1 MNVCI
6 LYGGRSGEHEVSLR
20 SAASVAANLDAAR
33 HRLTAIGIARDGA
46 WHLQARIVRRS
57 IPGEG
62 SSMGQGS
69 SARPSM
75 DAADLGPSMGQG
87 ETLEIVPSARTV
99 SVVPGGGIH
108 ADGRRLA
115 LDCVFPV
122 LHGTYGEDGTV
133 QGLLDIAGLPYV
145 GAGVLGSSVSMDKE
159 RSKRLWRD
167 AGIPVVE
174 FVAVPR
180 GVDGAAAAASIA
192 AAVGF
197 PACVKPVC
205 AGSSLGVHRVDD
217 ATAFADALADALRYD
232 TRALVERFVDA
243 REIECSVVGNET
255 PRAFPPGEVVTAG
268 GHDFYDYDAKYVDP
282 DGARLE
288 APARLEPAMRDRVMR
303 TAEAAYAAVGCEGMA
318 RVDFFL
324 ERGTGRLFVNEINTI
339 PGFTSI
345 SMFPRMCAAG
355 GLAYPELLDLL
366 LDLALERHRRRATV
380 RFEK

>member
-20 SAASVAANLDAAR
+20 SAASVAANLVGGR
-33 HRLTAIGIARDGA
+33 HRLTAIGIDREGR
-46 WHLQARIVRRS
+46 WHLQERVVRRE
-57 IPGEG
+57 IP
-62 SSMGQGS
+62 
-69 SARPSM
+69 
-75 DAADLGPSMGQG
+75 GQG
-87 ETLEIVPSARTV
+87 EVLEILPSARTV
-99 SVVPGGGIH
+99 SVVPSGGIH
-108 ADGRRLA
+108 ADGQRLA
-115 LDCVFPV
+115 IDCVFPV

-133 QGLLDIAGLPYV
+133 QGLLDIAGLPCV
-145 GAGVLGSSVSMDKE
+145 GAGVLGSSVSLDKE

-167 AGIPVVE
+167 TGIPVVE
-174 FVAVPR
+174 FAVVTR
-180 GVDGAAAAASIA
+180 GTEAAAAAASA

-197 PACVKPVC
+197 PACVKPVS
-205 AGSSLGVHRVDD
+205 AGSSLGVHRVDGPGGL
-217 ATAFADALADALRYD
+217 AAALADALRYD

-243 REIECSVVGNET
+243 REIECSVVGNGA

-268 GHDFYDYDAKYVDP
+268 SHAFYDYDAKYTDP

-288 APARLEPAMRDRVMR
+288 APARLEPAVRDRLMR

-355 GLAYPELLDLL
+355 GLAFPELLDLL
-366 LDLALERHRRRATV
+366 LGLAMERHRERATV

>member
-6 LYGGRSGEHEVSLR
+6 LYGGRSGEYEVSLR
-20 SAASVAANLDAAR
+20 SAASVAANLDTGR
-33 HRLTAIGIARDGA
+33 HRLTAIGIGRDGS
-46 WHLQARIVRRS
+46 WHLQERIVRRT
-57 IPGEG
+57 IP
-62 SSMGQGS
+62 
-69 SARPSM
+69 
-75 DAADLGPSMGQG
+75 GQG
-87 ETLEIVPSARTV
+87 EALEILPSVRTV
-99 SVVPGGGIH
+99 SVVPAGGIH
-108 ADGRRLA
+108 ADGVRIEI
-115 LDCVFPV
+115 DCVFPV

-145 GAGVLGSSVSMDKE
+145 GAGVLGSSVSLDKE

-174 FVAVPR
+174 FAVVPR
-180 GVDGAAAAASIA
+180 GADASAA

-197 PACVKPVC
+197 PACVKPVS
-205 AGSSLGVHRVDD
+205 AGSSLGVHRVDGPGGL
-217 ATAFADALADALRYD
+217 ADALADALRYD

-243 REIECSVVGNET
+243 REIECSVVGNHA

-268 GHDFYDYDAKYVDP
+268 GHVFYDYDAKYTDP

-288 APARLEPAMRDRVMR
+288 APARLEPGVRERVMR

-318 RVDFFL
+318 RIDFFL

-345 SMFPRMCAAG
+345 SMFPRMCATG

-366 LDLALERHRRRATV
+366 LELAIERHRERATV

>member
-20 SAASVAANLDAAR
+20 SAASVAANLDTGR
-33 HRLTAIGIARDGA
+33 HRLTAIGIGRDGS
-46 WHLQARIVRRS
+46 WHLQEPLVRRAV
-57 IPGEG
+57 P
-62 SSMGQGS
+62 
-69 SARPSM
+69 
-75 DAADLGPSMGQG
+75 GQG
-87 ETLEIVPSARTV
+87 EALEIRPSARTI
-99 SVVPGGGIH
+99 SVVPAGGIH
-108 ADGRRLA
+108 ADGARIEI
-115 LDCVFPV
+115 DCVFPV

-145 GAGVLGSSVSMDKE
+145 GAGVLGSSISLDKE

-174 FVAVPR
+174 FAVVPR
-180 GVDGAAAAASIA
+180 GADVSAA

-197 PACVKPVC
+197 PACVKPVS
-205 AGSSLGVHRVDD
+205 AGSSLGVHRVD
-217 ATAFADALADALRYD
+217 FIGGLADALADALRYD

-243 REIECSVVGNET
+243 REIECSVVGNAT
-255 PRAFPPGEVVTAG
+255 PRAFPPGEVVAAG
-268 GHDFYDYDAKYVDP
+268 GHAFYDYDAKYTDP

-288 APARLEPAMRDRVMR
+288 APAALAPAMRERVMR

-318 RVDFFL
+318 RVDFFI
-324 ERGTGRLFVNEINTI
+324 ERGTDRLYVNEINTI

-366 LDLALERHRRRATV
+366 VELAMERHRQRATV

>member
-20 SAASVAANLDAAR
+20 SAASVAANLDTGR
-33 HRLTAIGIARDGA
+33 HRLTAIGIGRDGS
-46 WHLQARIVRRS
+46 WHLQERIVRQP
-57 IPGEG
+57 IP
-62 SSMGQGS
+62 
-69 SARPSM
+69 
-75 DAADLGPSMGQG
+75 GQG
-87 ETLEIVPSARTV
+87 EALEILPSARTV
-99 SVVPGGGIH
+99 SVVPAGGIH
-108 ADGRRLA
+108 ADGERLA
-115 LDCVFPV
+115 IDCVFPV

-145 GAGVLGSSVSMDKE
+145 GAGVLGSSVSLDKE

-174 FVAVPR
+174 FAVISR
-180 GVDGAAAAASIA
+180 GAEASTA

-197 PACVKPVC
+197 PACVKPVS
-205 AGSSLGVHRVDD
+205 AGSSLGVHRVDG
-217 ATAFADALADALRYD
+217 ASGLEDALADALRYD
-232 TRALVERFVDA
+232 TRALIERFVDA
-243 REIECSVVGNET
+243 REIECSVVGNDA

-268 GHDFYDYDAKYVDP
+268 SHAFYDYEAKYTDP
-282 DGARLE
+282 EGARLE
-288 APARLEPAMRDRVMR
+288 APARLEPAVRDLVMR

-366 LDLALERHRRRATV
+366 LGLAVERHRRRATV

>member
-33 HRLTAIGIARDGA
+33 HRLTAIGIGRDGK
-46 WHLQARIVRRS
+46 WHLQERIVRREV
-57 IPGEG
+57 P
-62 SSMGQGS
+62 
-69 SARPSM
+69 
-75 DAADLGPSMGQG
+75 GQG
-87 ETLEIVPSARTV
+87 ETLEILPGARAIG
-99 SVVPGGGIH
+99 VVPGGGIH
-108 ADGRRLA
+108 AGGARLA
-115 LDCVFPV
+115 IDCVFPV

-145 GAGVLGSSVSMDKE
+145 GAGVLGSSVSLDKE

-174 FVAVPR
+174 FVVVPR
-180 GVDGAAAAASIA
+180 GADGPAAAASIA
-192 AAVGF
+192 KAVGF

-205 AGSSLGVHRVDD
+205 AGSSLGVHRVDE
-217 ATAFADALADALRYD
+217 AQTLAGALADALRYD

-243 REIECSVVGNET
+243 REIECSVVGNDA

-268 GHDFYDYDAKYVDP
+268 GHVFYDYDAKYTDP

-288 APARLEPAMRDRVMR
+288 APARLEPGVRERVMR

-318 RVDFFL
+318 RIDFFL

-345 SMFPRMCAAG
+345 SMFPRMCATG
-355 GLAYPELLDLL
+355 GLAYPELLDQLL
-366 LDLALERHRRRATV
+366 ELAIERHRERATV